1 VLHGGHYTSLF
12 PFGHTAESYSI
23 STHADADA
31 LAEPAVLTPV
41 PVDPQDVALLILGAW
56 PVLDLLLDAAAEKA
70 L

>member
-1 VLHGGHYTSLF
+1 MLTV
-12 PFGHTAESYSI
+12 

-41 PVDPQDVALLILGAW
+41 PVDPQYVALLILGAW
-56 PVLDLLLDAAAEKA
+56 PVLDLLLDTPAEKA

>member
-1 VLHGGHYTSLF
+1 MYLENNAVIMLTV
-12 PFGHTAESYSI
+12 

-41 PVDPQDVALLILGAW
+41 SVDPQDVALLVLGAR
-56 PVLDLLLDAAAEKA
+56 PVLDLLLDAPAEKT